1 VNHFFE
7 INLSINPLRDK
18 TLLAFLC
25 VLLIVVIFCSGA
37 YPGLILA
44 RFQPVVALKGKVALQ
59 TPGGFSL
66 RKGLVVGQFA
76 ISQLLIIG
84 TLVITNQLRYSQQA
98 DMGFQKEAVVIVPVP
113 DNQHTKINT
122 LANELDRLPGVETAT
137 FFDTPPASDA
147 IGSSNIHFDTR
158 PEPEKFSISIK
169 AADDQYVAM
178 FGIPLIAG
186 RNLLPSDTIREYL
199 LNETAIKAL
208 GLKTSDDAVGKPAT
222 INGRRGTIVGV
233 VKDFHFRSLRMAIEP
248 LCLTTRSEVYGSCGL
263 KINLSTMAS
272 TISRLQT
279 EWSKIY
285 PSSIFTYR
293 FLNED
298 IERFYKL
305 DNMLL
310 RLIQAFAAVAI
321 FVGCLGLYGL
331 VSFMANQ
338 KTKEIG
344 VRKVLGAN
352 TSDILWL
359 FGKEFIQLLFIAF
372 LLAAPLAWWV
382 MHSWL
387 SDFAYH
393 IEPGA
398 GIFVVAIIT
407 SLSVASLTVA
417 FRSIKASMI
426 NPIKTL
432 RSD

>member
-1 VNHFFE
+1 
-7 INLSINPLRDK
+7 
-18 TLLAFLC
+18 
-25 VLLIVVIFCSGA
+25 
-37 YPGLILA
+37 
-44 RFQPVVALKGKVALQ
+44 VVALKGKVALQ
-59 TPGGFSL
+59 RPGEFSL

-76 ISQLLIIG
+76 ISHLLIVG
-84 TLVITNQLRYSQQA
+84 TLVITNQLRYSRQA

-113 DNQHTKINT
+113 DNQHTKIST
-122 LANELDRLPGVETAT
+122 LANELDRLPGVEKAA

-147 IGSSNIHFDTR
+147 IGSSNIQFDTR

-169 AADDQYVAM
+169 AADEQYVPM
-178 FGIPLIAG
+178 FAIPVIAG

-199 LNETAIKAL
+199 LNETAVKAL
-208 GLKTSDDAVGKPAT
+208 GLKTSDDVLGKPAT

-263 KINLSTMAS
+263 KINLSNMAS

-293 FLNED
+293 FLGED

-359 FGKEFIQLLFIAF
+359 FGKEFVQLLLIAF

-382 MHSWL
+382 MRNWL

-398 GIFVVAIIT
+398 GIFVVAIIS

-417 FRSIKASMI
+417 YRSIKTSMI
-426 NPIKTL
+426 NPIRTL
-432 RSD
+432 RSE